1 MSERASRSATEVAE
15 GWLGKAVIDLNL
27 HSSLRE
33 QGATSLGPAVLA
45 SVAVA
50 SRYPGSKVSNLQNID
65 TFFSN
70 FFPSLFLNCNHV

>member
-1 MSERASRSATEVAE
+1 MSEWASRSATEVAE
-15 GWLGKAVIDLNL
+15 GWLGNVVIDVNL

-50 SRYPGSKVSNLQNID
+50 SRYPGSKVSNWQKID
-65 TFFSN
+65 TFFSIFSPH
-70 FFPSLFLNCNHV
+70 FF

>member
-1 MSERASRSATEVAE
+1 MSEWASRSATE
-15 GWLGKAVIDLNL
+15 GWLGKVVIDLTL

-50 SRYPGSKVSNLQNID
+50 SRYPGSKVSSLQKID
-65 TFFSN
+65 TFSP
-70 FFPSLFLNCNHV
+70 FFPVTIFEL